1 MTVQAVILCGGKGTR
16 LGTLT
21 INSPKPMVVV
31 DGEPF
36 LTTVIRNIARFGV
49 TEVLLLAGYLGEQ
62 VSQRYDNLRI
72 GNTVCKVLVEPHALG
87 TGGALNY
94 FKDFLDDEFFLLNG
108 DTFFDINLIKFLR
121 TSRASEKTITMA
133 LSCSADGD
141 RYGTVVCENGLVRL
155 FAEKST
161 EVKSN
166 LINAG
171 IYFIKKK
178 VFDYYPKYSGGR
190 EISLEREILPELLKE
205 GEIAAYSSEC
215 NRYFIDIGVPESL
228 KNARSNFRKS
238 LMRRAVFFDR
248 DNTLNIDRGYTHKS
262 TDLMWMAG
270 AKEAISA
277 FNSAGFYVFV
287 VSNQSGVGRGF
298 YTYEDAIDFHVKMN
312 AELGEIGANIDD
324 FVMCP
329 HIPNKQGDPTC
340 LCRKPNIGMLD
351 LLIQRWSIQLS
362 GSLMVGD
369 SDTDKEFANSAGLS
383 FVRADGDNLNE
394 KLSDRYANANY

>member
-1 MTVQAVILCGGKGTR
+1 
-16 LGTLT
+16 
-21 INSPKPMVVV
+21 
-31 DGEPF
+31 
-36 LTTVIRNIARFGV
+36 
-49 TEVLLLAGYLGEQ
+49 
-62 VSQRYDNLRI
+62 
-72 GNTVCKVLVEPHALG
+72 
-87 TGGALNY
+87 
-94 FKDFLDDEFFLLNG
+94 
-108 DTFFDINLIKFLR
+108 
-121 TSRASEKTITMA
+121 
-133 LSCSADGD
+133 
-141 RYGTVVCENGLVRL
+141 
-155 FAEKST
+155 
-161 EVKSN
+161 
-166 LINAG
+166 
-171 IYFIKKK
+171 
-178 VFDYYPKYSGGR
+178 
-190 EISLEREILPELLKE
+190 
-205 GEIAAYSSEC
+205 
-215 NRYFIDIGVPESL
+215 
-228 KNARSNFRKS
+228 
-238 LMRRAVFFDR
+238 MRRAVFFDR

-287 VSNQSGVGRGF
+287 VSNQSGIGRGF

-312 AELGEIGANIDD
+312 AELAEIGANIDD

-340 LCRKPNIGMLD
+340 HCRKPNVGMLD